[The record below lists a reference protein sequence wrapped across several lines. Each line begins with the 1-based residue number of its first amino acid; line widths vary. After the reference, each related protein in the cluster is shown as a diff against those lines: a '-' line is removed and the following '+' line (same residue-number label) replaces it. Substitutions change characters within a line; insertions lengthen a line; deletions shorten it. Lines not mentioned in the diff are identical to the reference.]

1 MTTNPNRFDSTAESL
16 KPRESISRSR
26 YQTIK
31 LPKHLRDYPALFPLY
46 VGPEYIIR
54 GFYRGIVGWYA
65 EDTADIHPPTPKELG

>member
-1 MTTNPNRFDSTAESL
+1 MRSFTIKVYALSTGFE
-16 KPRESISRSR
+16 PDEMV
-26 YQTIK
+26 QTIK